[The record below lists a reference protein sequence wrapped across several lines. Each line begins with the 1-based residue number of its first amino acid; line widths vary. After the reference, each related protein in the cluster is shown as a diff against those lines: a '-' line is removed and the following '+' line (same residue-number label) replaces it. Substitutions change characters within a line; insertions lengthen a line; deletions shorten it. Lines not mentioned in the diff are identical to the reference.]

1 MTKAYRQEGKSVE
14 ITGITSA
21 NIAGGNIYRKS
32 GSSSTQGRA
41 WIGVVTDDIT
51 ATSQAAA
58 TLDGR
63 PIVIGDGV
71 LAEAQTGSGKG
82 DMFIEGVF
90 TLRLPTSGMYVN
102 DSDPVY
108 MHLASYADLSGVGTV
123 ASGVTNN
130 QINTTPWTRQA
141 VSGALVGFAVGS
153 SYTATSQPFT
163 GLNVVDVKL
172 IGLPLQGLAAIAPAN

>member
-1 MTKAYRQEGKSVE
+1 MTKAHRQEGKSVE
-14 ITGITSA
+14 ITGIATA
-21 NIAGGNIYRKS
+21 NIPGGSIYRKT
-32 GSSSTQGRA
+32 GSTSTQGRA
-41 WIGVVTDDIT
+41 WIGVVTEDIN
-51 ATSQAAA
+51 ATSQAAT

-71 LAEAQTGSGKG
+71 LAEAQSGSGKG

-108 MHLASYADLSGVGTV
+108 LNLASYNDLSGTNTV

-130 QINTTPWTRQA
+130 QLTTSPWTRHA
-141 VSGALVGFAVGS
+141 LSGAIVGFAVGA